1 MSDPTTPA
9 PERPACCGDH
19 CTATATHGP
28 GAFPVACWQHA
39 GDWPEIPAPPPSEAP
54 PTTESARPVPPPV
67 KPTAGEHDCETC
79 DDRSCAVKGCPAN
92 PDNWPSADVLNRLTD
107 EPVAL
112 TAPDPEALAKMAA
125 GWTDEERARF
135 VTAAPWLSAKALPA
149 EAPAPSEP
157 DITTL
162 PLTTAELRDVRWCAE
177 HWGGPE
183 GTSEYEAAFKLREAE
198 VRENRRRDGVYH
210 GDGAPAPGGDQ
221 LAGAV
226 AELRAAAYSGAM
238 RVEVDARSLRWLVD
252 EVDAAPVPGGEAGE
266 ALALLGSVPHDCCES
281 ERGGECDCG
290 TAQRVAKARAAVS
303 RLAAE
308 VERLTEQAAR
318 AYCGEPRA
326 EAPCRHLPAREC
338 EVCAAYGRWRAERAE
353 RARLAAEVE
362 RLTAELARET
372 IAAQDMSEQMATAR
386 TDRDR
391 YRACWKDALAG
402 LKTVGAERD
411 ALRSKLA
418 KAEERAIAQAT
429 AIAELLPPQPPGDLV
444 DAVAGELQRL
454 RTKLEAAERSIG
466 AATIDLHA
474 AREQAAQALALARQQ
489 GDDATRA
496 EQRVAELEQ
505 QLAHLTNPPVVTT
518 T

>member
-157 DITTL
+157 ARPV
-162 PLTTAELRDVRWCAE
+162 PLSTADLDGLERSLDAGRTWEPDEATARWVLGVLRRA
-177 HWGGPE
+177 
-183 GTSEYEAAFKLREAE
+183 SEPA
-198 VRENRRRDGVYH
+198 
-210 GDGAPAPGGDQ
+210 APGGEVACDYCCGV
-221 LAGAV
+221 GACP
-226 AELRAAAYSGAM
+226 RCWG
-238 RVEVDARSLRWLVD
+238 
-252 EVDAAPVPGGEAGE
+252 
-266 ALALLGSVPHDCCES
+266 
-281 ERGGECDCG
+281 
-290 TAQRVAKARAAVS
+290 RAAVS

>member
-1 MSDPTTPA
+1 
-9 PERPACCGDH
+9 
-19 CTATATHGP
+19 
-28 GAFPVACWQHA
+28 
-39 GDWPEIPAPPPSEAP
+39 
-54 PTTESARPVPPPV
+54 
-67 KPTAGEHDCETC
+67 
-79 DDRSCAVKGCPAN
+79 
-92 PDNWPSADVLNRLTD
+92 
-107 EPVAL
+107 
-112 TAPDPEALAKMAA
+112 
-125 GWTDEERARF
+125 
-135 VTAAPWLSAKALPA
+135 
-149 EAPAPSEP
+149 
-157 DITTL
+157 
-162 PLTTAELRDVRWCAE
+162 
-177 HWGGPE
+177 
-183 GTSEYEAAFKLREAE
+183 
-198 VRENRRRDGVYH
+198 
-210 GDGAPAPGGDQ
+210 
-221 LAGAV
+221 
-226 AELRAAAYSGAM
+226 
-238 RVEVDARSLRWLVD
+238 
-252 EVDAAPVPGGEAGE
+252 
-266 ALALLGSVPHDCCES
+266 
-281 ERGGECDCG
+281 
-290 TAQRVAKARAAVS
+290 
-303 RLAAE
+303 
-308 VERLTEQAAR
+308 
-318 AYCGEPRA
+318 
-326 EAPCRHLPAREC
+326 
-338 EVCAAYGRWRAERAE
+338 
-353 RARLAAEVE
+353 VE